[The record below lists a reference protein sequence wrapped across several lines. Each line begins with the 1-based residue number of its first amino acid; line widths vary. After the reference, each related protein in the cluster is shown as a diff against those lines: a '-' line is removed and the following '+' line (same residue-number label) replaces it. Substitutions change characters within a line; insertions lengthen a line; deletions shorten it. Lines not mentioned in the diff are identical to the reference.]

1 MSVYSYILEKAVLS
15 EDHKTELKKKRG
27 FSDQTIADNRF
38 FSGGRYLLD
47 IEAEIVSKFGKDELI
62 ESGVCVDSGKGLT
75 LSPMLLDNRIIIPYI
90 DRDGACTLL
99 RPHKL
104 GLKNVP
110 IQIYQERNLTGNKSI
125 ILTEGEFKA
134 AAGCQ
139 LGFPTLAVPG
149 ISSFSDSN
157 FPKLV
162 ALLNRNGVRNVWI
175 MFDNEVKDD
184 PKFAERYKENP
195 ADRFDTQYYA
205 YFMAY
210 TLEKEG
216 FNTRVAWLPDGW
228 RVQGK
233 IDIDGALAQ
242 GKTKDDFMAI
252 INTAKTWREFV
263 EDQPKDVQA
272 IFKRKNAKKYFRS
285 HIRKEFGR
293 YVAVRHRAKHE
304 FEEIISNFT
313 LRIVSTHETPEG
325 MIRSVQMINE
335 FGESASFAYISPEEM
350 GNEAFKTFCFAK
362 GNFIWTGHPE
372 DLLNIWKAEFL
383 EDDGRHIIEPN
394 HIGWIPDESMWLF
407 GNVALKDGKEMRPD
421 KNGVFWTEKKG
432 YKPIALSEDNSMP
445 FISLKAPAIAEIL
458 GNLGDTIGIDEAKL
472 VMGWT
477 FSVAYL
483 EEIFALY
490 SCFPFL
496 FLTGKKG
503 SGKSHVADWL
513 MSFFGVEQSGKQ
525 AGDSTTV
532 GLQRCLEYYS
542 SLPVFIDE
550 YKNTQKIT
558 IKNGFFRN
566 CYNRQS
572 SSKGIKSNFGIRN
585 AKIRGTLLFAG
596 EETPEDAALL
606 SRCIPVLVTLKRRTS
621 DHYEWFQSQKHG
633 FSYHFLE
640 AIRHKDTDR
649 FVKIMHQAKEFFTDL
664 GMDDRMAINYSV
676 AAAGYAVAFDDADV
690 AFVKWMG
697 AEVRR
702 VKKDQDSESTV
713 DMFFADLLT
722 LKLTGRINEKYW
734 EVSDGRVYLYF
745 HGLYNIW
752 SEDYRKRKG
761 EAGFK
766 ASSIRDYLK
775 EEPGFL
781 DSRCSKRLGKDVF
794 SCVVFSLEDCR
805 EELRN
810 LVGDVSGE
818 VLTSSHNVS
827 ADNLL

>member
-1 MSVYSYILEKAVLS
+1 MGIYSYILGKAVLS
-15 EDHKTELKKKRG
+15 DAHRAELKQKRG
-27 FSDQTIADNRF
+27 FTDETIEACKF
-38 FSGGRYLLD
+38 FSGGKYLLD
-47 IEAEIVSKFGKDELI
+47 IEPELVARFGKDELL
-62 ESGVCVDSGKGLT
+62 EAGVCLDSGKGLT
-75 LSPMLLDNRIIIPYI
+75 LSPLLVEERVIIPYLANNG
-90 DRDGACTLL
+90 DCSLL

-104 GLKNVP
+104 GLAKVP
-110 IQIYQERNLTGNKSI
+110 IQVYQEKNLALLQTLNTKSI

-139 LGFPTLAVPG
+139 MGFPTIAVPG
-149 ISSFSDSN
+149 ISSFSDTHL
-157 FPKLV
+157 PRLV
-162 ALLNRNGVRNVWI
+162 ALLNRYGVRNIWVV
-175 MFDNEVKDD
+175 FDNEVKDE
-184 PKFAERYKENP
+184 PRYAARYKENP

-228 RVQGK
+228 RVEGK

-242 GKTKDDFMAI
+242 GRTREDLLTVV
-252 INTAKTWREFV
+252 NSGKTWREFV
-263 EDQPKDVQA
+263 EDQPKEVQA

-293 YVAVRHRAKHE
+293 YVAVRKKGKFE
-304 FEEIISNFT
+304 VEEIISNFT
-313 LRIVSTHETPEG
+313 LKIIATHETPEG
-325 MIRSVQMINE
+325 MIRSVQLTNE
-335 FGESASFAYISPEEM
+335 FGDTATFGYISPEDM
-350 GNEAFKTFCFAK
+350 GCESFKTFCFAK
-362 GNFIWTGHPE
+362 GNFIWTGHAE
-372 DLLNIWKAEFL
+372 DLLNIWKSEFL

-394 HIGWIPDESMWLF
+394 HIGWIEDHNMWLF
-407 GNVALKDGKEMRPD
+407 GNVAWREGKELRPD
-421 KNGVFWTEKKG
+421 RNGVFWTEKKG
-432 YKPIALSEDNSMP
+432 FKPVPLSEDHSVP
-445 FISLKAPAIAEIL
+445 YVAFKAPAKEVIL
-458 GNLGDTIGIDEAKL
+458 ENLGDTIGLEEAKL
-472 VMGWT
+472 ALGWV

-483 EEIFALY
+483 EDVFQRY

-513 MSFFGVEQSGKQ
+513 MSFYGFEQAGKQ

-532 GLQRCLEYYS
+532 GLQRCLEYTS

-558 IKNGFFRN
+558 LKNGFFRN

-572 SSKGIKSNFGIRN
+572 SSKGIKSNFGVRN

-606 SRCIPVLVTLKRRTS
+606 SRCIPILITLKRRS
-621 DHYEWFQSQKHG
+621 VDHYEWFQSKKAE
-633 FSYHFLE
+633 FSFHLMDV
-640 AIRHKDTDR
+640 IRNKDSER
-649 FVKIMHQAKEFFTDL
+649 FAKIMHQAKEYFGTL

-676 AAAGYAVAFDDADV
+676 AAAGYSVAFDDGDV

-697 AEVRR
+697 AEVAR
-702 VKKDQDSESTV
+702 VKRDQDAESTV

-722 LKLTGRINEKYW
+722 LKLTGRIGHKYW
-734 EVSDGRVYLYF
+734 EVSDGKVYLYF

-781 DSRCSKRLGKDVF
+781 DSRVSKRMGHGVA

-805 EELRN
+805 DELRN
-810 LVGDVSGE
+810 LIEDGVS
-818 VLTSSHNVS
+818 V
-827 ADNLL
+827 